1 MYRRP
6 PDIRNLFIEVYNA
19 YPASLMGREDIELS
33 NSIILPPE
41 ALASLSLMKNFG
53 DSKNP
58 ILFRIL
64 NIQINIYT
72 HCGVAEFTAE
82 KGTCIIPSN
91 MFDRLCLQEGQ
102 QVNIRAL
109 PLKPGTFIKLQ
120 PHKTEFINN
129 KNPKTILEYNL
140 RNYFCV
146 TEGDTISIKF
156 GKKIYKIDVIQCKPD
171 KAIRTLNCDIVVDFA
186 PPKDYKEQEK
196 STKTKNI
203 NETNIKFKSD
213 EAPIKL
219 TKDEIQKQI
228 TDKKFSGHFSRI
240 DGKDISNNQALKI
253 IKAKKEQQNNED
265 NYDPKKCRIPSNPRP
280 EFRYVEL

>member
-6 PDIRNLFIEVYNA
+6 LDIRNLFIEVYNA

-33 NSIILPPE
+33 NSIILPSE

-91 MFDRLCLQEGQ
+91 IFDRLCLQEGQ
-102 QVNIRAL
+102 QVNIRVL

-120 PHKTEFINN
+120 PHS
-129 KNPKTILEYNL
+129 
-140 RNYFCV
+140 
-146 TEGDTISIKF
+146 TISEKF
-156 GKKIYKIDVIQCKPD
+156 ILI
-171 KAIRTLNCDIVVDFA
+171 FA
-186 PPKDYKEQEK
+186 
-196 STKTKNI
+196 S
-203 NETNIKFKSD
+203 
-213 EAPIKL
+213 
-219 TKDEIQKQI
+219 
-228 TDKKFSGHFSRI
+228 
-240 DGKDISNNQALKI
+240 
-253 IKAKKEQQNNED
+253 
-265 NYDPKKCRIPSNPRP
+265 
-280 EFRYVEL
+280 